1 MVNDSRGDKI
11 ISNIGLVH
19 TVAGRFTGRGVDY
32 EDLFQIGCL
41 GLIKAVDKF
50 DESKG
55 FAFSTY
61 AVPVIMGE
69 IRQFFR
75 DDSTIKI
82 SRSIKDASRKI
93 SSIRE
98 DFLLS
103 EGREPTVSELSE
115 KTGLSVEDTAIAL
128 NASLP
133 VFSLTVNE
141 DDTMQEF
148 TVPVES
154 YETTVSDK
162 IALLQVID
170 TLDEKDR
177 MLIKCRYF
185 DKLNQTKTAKIIGIT
200 QVQVSRREKKLL
212 TFLRSKL
219 A

>member
-1 MVNDSRGDKI
+1 MNDKRAEKI
-11 ISNIGLVH
+11 NDNIGLVH
-19 TVAGRFTGRGVDY
+19 TVVNRFTGKGVDY
-32 EDLFQIGCL
+32 DDLFQIGCI

-75 DDSTIKI
+75 DDSTVKI
-82 SRSIKDASRKI
+82 SRSIKDTARKV
-93 SSIRE
+93 SALRE
-98 DFLLS
+98 ELTNLK
-103 EGREPTVSELSE
+103 GREPTVGEIAELS
-115 KTGLSVEDTAIAL
+115 GLTKEEIAMAMNSV
-128 NASLP
+128 LP
-133 VFSLTVNE
+133 VFSLTPGD
-141 DDTMQEF
+141 DDTKEEF
-148 TVPVES
+148 DIPVES
-154 YETTVSDK
+154 HDKDISDK

-170 TLDEKDR
+170 TLDEKDK

-185 DKLNQTKTAKIIGIT
+185 DEMNQTKTAQIIGIT

-212 TFLRSKL
+212 SILRSKL